1 MLNKKASTIA
11 VLVTSMLLIGILAS
25 VPPSNN
31 AVAEEEKQDDNNNN
45 DDGAIHTRVFITKPS
60 CTDKSAWELQQSI
73 TLNKYG
79 YYSYTNNSSLDV
91 VCFPHVSLLT
101 LDRTVEKAR
110 VAYPKDMLI
119 FVYDLSSPRA
129 ASNNNSK
136 NAQTSLVSDQW
147 EWNLWL
153 RLYSNI
159 PSTFDYS
166 LLLGKAW
173 IDKGYAVADYNSE
186 VINHEWAHLAT
197 CKIHGPNTDEGNPA
211 TWQPFFAQNETRP
224 WCTS

>member
-1 MLNKKASTIA
+1 MS
-11 VLVTSMLLIGILAS
+11 SMLLIGILAS
-25 VPPSNN
+25 PAAWPSNAN
-31 AVAEEEKQDDNNNN
+31 AEEEKQ
-45 DDGAIHTRVFITKPS
+45 GVHTRVLITLPS
-60 CTDKSAWELQQSI
+60 CTEKSAWELQQSI

-91 VCFPHVSLLT
+91 ICFPHASLLT
-101 LDRTVEKAR
+101 LDRTVEQER
-110 VAYPKDMLI
+110 VDHPDDRLI
-119 FVYDLSSPRA
+119 FVYDLSPRIA
-129 ASNNNSK
+129 GNNNNIYHNNHK
-136 NAQTSLVSDQW
+136 DAGSLVSDRW

-153 RLYSNI
+153 RTYSNM
-159 PSTFDYS
+159 PATYDYS

-173 IDKGYAVADYNSE
+173 IDKGYAVADYNPE
-186 VINHEWAHLAT
+186 VINHEWAHLET